1 VTKVHSVAVRLS
13 AAGLAVF
20 VAGADA
26 ARAQAL
32 FKDETF
38 AEAAAAR
45 GQAAFAQNCAACHGA
60 DLSAGPFGPAL
71 KGVAFEAHWKGQPIQ
86 TVQAFIQARMPPAA
100 PGSLGSEAVNDIAA
114 YILKANGA
122 AAGKPDTSATAA
134 APPREAANSGRPP
147 PTVPSDARAKAVL
160 AARKARLDALIPVT
174 AAMLQ
179 TPPDSDWL
187 IWRRTYQ
194 SQGFSQLR
202 QIDRAN
208 VATLRPAWSWNLPPS
223 QNEMTPLV
231 HDGVMFVQSGNAV
244 QALDAATGEQL
255 WQYIR
260 PLPAALAGGRASR
273 AKSLAIYGNKLLV
286 PTADK
291 HLIALDMR
299 SGALIWDHDVV
310 GDSALQLNGGP
321 IVARGKVIIGASLN
335 VTRSP
340 GGCFIVALD
349 VETGREVWRF
359 DTIARPGQPGG
370 DSWNGAPVEERYGG
384 GVWTSGSYDPARN
397 LLFFGVGNTYDVGT
411 LVLPHAKKGESN
423 DGLYTAST
431 LAIDPD
437 TGKLVWFYQHMN
449 RDVWDQDW
457 AFEQTL
463 TTLPIDGKP
472 RDVVVTAGKLGIF
485 DVMDRAT
492 GKYLFSKD
500 LGLQNL
506 VTAIDPKTGRKTTNP
521 ALEPESGKTK
531 IVCPSTTGA
540 RAWPATS
547 LDPQTHVVYVPM
559 TESCMQYTFTAR
571 SPAEVAAGGVD
582 IRYPNQARPDSDGNF
597 GRIQAVNLD
606 TRQVVWTHR
615 QRAPTASSVLATA
628 GGLVFAGSVDRR
640 FSAYDAATGKTLWE
654 IPLNASPSS
663 SPVTYTVAGVQY
675 VAVVTGG
682 GGAYDSDG
690 QALVAEVATPAAGV
704 TVMVY
709 RLAK

>member
-1 VTKVHSVAVRLS
+1 VRKVQSVAVQLS

-20 VAGADA
+20 VAGAGA

-32 FKDETF
+32 FTGETF

-45 GQAAFAQNCAACHGA
+45 GQAAFAQNCATCHGA

-71 KGVAFEAHWKGQPIQ
+71 KGPAFDAHWKGQSIQ
-86 TVQAFIQARMPPAA
+86 AVQAFIQARMPPAA
-100 PGSLGSEAVNDIAA
+100 PGSLGGEAYGDIVA
-114 YILKANGA
+114 YILKVNGA
-122 AAGKPDTSATAA
+122 APGKPDAPAA
-134 APPREAANSGRPP
+134 GAAPREAANTGRPP

-160 AARKARLDALIPVT
+160 AARKARLDALTPVS

-179 TPPDSDWL
+179 NPPDSDWL

-194 SQGFSQLR
+194 AQGFSRLR
-202 QIDRAN
+202 QIDKAN
-208 VATLRPAWSWNLPPS
+208 VATLRPVWSWNLPAS

-231 HDGVMFVQSGNAV
+231 HDGVMFVQSANVV

-255 WQYIR
+255 WQYTR

-299 SGALIWDHDVV
+299 SGALVWDHAVV
-310 GDSALQLNGGP
+310 EDGVALQLNGGP

-335 VTRSP
+335 VARSP

-349 VETGREVWRF
+349 AETGREAWRF
-359 DTIARPGQPGG
+359 NTIARPGQPGG
-370 DSWNGAPVEERYGG
+370 DSWNGAPVDERYGA
-384 GVWTSGSYDPARN
+384 GVWTAGSYDAARN

-411 LVLPHAKKGESN
+411 LILPHERKGESN
-423 DGLYTAST
+423 DGLYTDST

-449 RDVWDQDW
+449 RDAWDQDW

-463 TTLPIDGKP
+463 ATLPVDGKP
-472 RDVVVTAGKLGIF
+472 RDVVVTAGKAAIF

-492 GKYLFSKD
+492 GQYLFSKD

-506 VTAIDPKTGRKTTNP
+506 VTAIDPRTGHKTTDP
-521 ALEPESGKTK
+521 ALEPESGKTR

-547 LDPQTHVVYVPM
+547 LDPDTHIVYVPM

-606 TRQVVWTHR
+606 TRQVVWTRR

-640 FSAYDAATGKTLWE
+640 FSAYDAATGKTLWDT
-654 IPLNASPSS
+654 PLNASPSS

-690 QALVAEVATPAAGV
+690 QALVAEVAAPAPGV

-709 RLAK
+709 RLGK

>member
-1 VTKVHSVAVRLS
+1 MKKVQSAAAPLC

-20 VAGADA
+20 AVGVRA
-26 ARAQAL
+26 AHAQGPFRGEA
-32 FKDETF
+32 F

-45 GQAAFAQNCAACHGA
+45 GRAAFARNCAACHGA

-71 KGVAFEAHWKGQPIQ
+71 KGSAFKARWEGQGA
-86 TVQAFIQARMPPAA
+86 QAVLAFMQARMPPSA
-100 PGSLGSEAVNDIAA
+100 PGSLGADAYSDIAA

-122 AAGKPDTSATAA
+122 APGKPDSSPAA
-134 APPREAANSGRPP
+134 APREAPNTGRPP
-147 PTVPSDARAKAVL
+147 PTVPADAKARAVL
-160 AARKARLDALIPVT
+160 AARKAKLEALTPVT

-179 TPPDSDWL
+179 TPSDADWL
-187 IWRRTYQ
+187 IWRRDYQ
-194 SQGFSQLR
+194 SRGFSALR

-208 VATLRPAWSWNLPPS
+208 VAALRPAWSWNLPAS
-223 QNEMTPLV
+223 QNETTPLV
-231 HDGVMFVQSGNAV
+231 HDGVLFVQSADTV
-244 QALDAATGEQL
+244 EALDGATGERL
-255 WQYIR
+255 WRYVR
-260 PLPAALAGGRASR
+260 PLPADLAGGRAGR
-273 AKSLAIYGNKLLV
+273 AKSLAIWGTKLLV

-291 HLIALDMR
+291 HLVALDMR
-299 SGALIWDHDVV
+299 SGDVVWDHAVV
-310 GDSALQLNGGP
+310 EDGVPLTLASGP
-321 IVARGKVIIGASLN
+321 LVAKGKVILGVSLN
-335 VTRSP
+335 VAKSP
-340 GGCFIVALD
+340 GGCYIVALD
-349 VETGREVWRF
+349 ADTGRQVWRF

-384 GVWTSGSYDPARN
+384 GVWTAGSYDPARN
-397 LLFFGVGNTYDVGT
+397 LLFFGVGNTYDVGA
-411 LVLPHAKKGESN
+411 LILPHPRKGRSN

-431 LAIDPD
+431 VALDPD

-463 TTLPIDGKP
+463 ATLPIDGKP

-485 DVMDRAT
+485 DVVDRAT
-492 GKYLFSKD
+492 GQYLFSKD

-506 VTAIDPKTGRKTTNP
+506 VTAIDPKTGHKTTDP

-547 LDPQTHVVYVPM
+547 LDPETHIVYVPM

-582 IRYPNQARPDSDGNF
+582 IRYPNQARPNSDGDF
-597 GRIQAVNLD
+597 GRIQAVDLA
-606 TRQVVWTHR
+606 TRRVVWTHR
-615 QRAPTASSVLATA
+615 QRAPTASAVLATA
-628 GGLVFAGSVDRR
+628 GGLVFAGTVDRH
-640 FSAYDAATGKTLWE
+640 FGAYDAATGKLLWDT
-654 IPLNASPSS
+654 PLNASPSS
-663 SPVTYTVAGVQY
+663 YPVTYTAGGQQY

-690 QALVAEVATPAAGV
+690 QALVAEVAPPAAGV
-704 TVMVY
+704 TVMAY
-709 RLAK
+709 KLP